1 MEEKIAVILGDG
13 MADYPDAER
22 LTPLMRAH
30 KPNIAR
36 LCAAG
41 TAGLCRTVP
50 EGMKPGSDTANLS
63 VMGYDP
69 KIYYTGRSPLEAL
82 SMGIPLK
89 STDLTY
95 RCNLATVS
103 DEPDWAD
110 KTMVDYSTG
119 EISTPE
125 AAELIACLADKLDLT
140 GLLHAGVSYR
150 HCLVQPFGVPA
161 GSLTPPHDIT
171 GRRLAA
177 YLPASPA
184 FRALTYASFDVLKD
198 HPINRARLSRG
209 LNPANAI
216 WLWGEG
222 KKPALDDFYDKF
234 GLKGAVISAVDLIK
248 GIGIGAGMDSID
260 VAGATGTLT
269 TDFDGKAAAAIEALG
284 NHDFVY
290 VHIEAPD
297 ECGHQGDAAGKV
309 RAIECIDEK
318 IVGPVYRYLAGTGR
332 PFRMLVLPD
341 HATPLSVRTH
351 VADPVPYVLYDSE
364 RADGNG
370 GCLSYDERSV
380 AAGRFIA
387 NGFDLV
393 PLLKNG
399 W

>member
-1 MEEKIAVILGDG
+1 MI
-13 MADYPDAER
+13 
-22 LTPLMRAH
+22 
-30 KPNIAR
+30 
-36 LCAAG
+36 
-41 TAGLCRTVP
+41 
-50 EGMKPGSDTANLS
+50 
-63 VMGYDP
+63 
-69 KIYYTGRSPLEAL
+69 
-82 SMGIPLK
+82 
-89 STDLTY
+89 
-95 RCNLATVS
+95 
-103 DEPDWAD
+103 
-110 KTMVDYSTG
+110 DYSAG

-198 HPINRARLSRG
+198 HTINRARVSRG

-318 IVGPVYRYLAGTGR
+318 LVGPVYRYLAGTGR
-332 PFRMLVLPD
+332 PFR
-341 HATPLSVRTH
+341 HASSSPTTPRRCRCARTWPTRCRTCCTT
-351 VADPVPYVLYDSE
+351 ANG
-364 RADGNG
+364 RTGNG